1 MANGNTVTVVGNLTR
16 NPELRYTPS
25 GASNTRFGV
34 AVNRRWMDRNTNEWQ
49 EATSFFD
56 VVCWREMAE
65 NVSESLAKGSRVVV
79 TGRLEQRSYE
89 DRDGN
94 RRNVV
99 EIIADEVGASQDP
112 GPACHRQQRAAA
124 ARRGPRDPHR
134 PRDGAPALQR
144 PAGHAAEP
152 RRPARPRRSWRPR
165 PWRSWRSRPHAGA
178 AVCRPGRRRR

>member
-16 NPELRYTPS
+16 DPELRYTPS
-25 GASNTRFGV
+25 GASNVRFGV

-65 NVSESLAKGSRVVV
+65 NVSESLAKGARVVV

-99 EIIADEVGASQDP
+99 EIIADEVGPSLRFATAEITKND
-112 GPACHRQQRAAA
+112 
-124 ARRGPRDPHR
+124 RRGGGDFGG
-134 PRDGAPALQR
+134 GARGARGGESPQPAPTGGGGGDEL
-144 PAGHAAEP
+144 GEEP
-152 RRPARPRRSWRPR
+152 F
-165 PWRSWRSRPHAGA
+165 
-178 AVCRPGRRRR
+178 

>member
-16 NPELRYTPS
+16 DPELRYTPS
-25 GASNTRFGV
+25 GASNVRFGV

-56 VVCWREMAE
+56 IVCWREMAE

-99 EIIADEVGASQDP
+99 EIVADEVGPSLRFATAQVTKND
-112 GPACHRQQRAAA
+112 
-124 ARRGPRDPHR
+124 RRGGGEFGGGDAAGGGRGGGRGGESPQP
-134 PRDGAPALQR
+134 APTGGGGGGGGGGDADE
-144 PAGHAAEP
+144 EP
-152 RRPARPRRSWRPR
+152 F
-165 PWRSWRSRPHAGA
+165 
-178 AVCRPGRRRR
+178 

>member
-1 MANGNTVTVVGNLTR
+1 MANGNAVTVVGNLTR
-16 NPELRYTPS
+16 DPELRYTPS

-99 EIIADEVGASQDP
+99 EIIADEVGPSLRFATAQVTKND
-112 GPACHRQQRAAA
+112 
-124 ARRGPRDPHR
+124 RRGGGDFGGGGDSGGGGGRGGGSGGER
-134 PRDGAPALQR
+134 PQPAPTGVAD
-144 PAGHAAEP
+144 ADEEP
-152 RRPARPRRSWRPR
+152 F
-165 PWRSWRSRPHAGA
+165 
-178 AVCRPGRRRR
+178 

>member
-16 NPELRYTPS
+16 DPELRYTPS
-25 GASNTRFGV
+25 GASNVRFGV

-56 VVCWREMAE
+56 IVCWREMAE

-79 TGRLEQRSYE
+79 TGRLEQRSYD

-99 EIIADEVGASQDP
+99 EIVADEVGPSLRFATAQVTKND
-112 GPACHRQQRAAA
+112 
-124 ARRGPRDPHR
+124 RRGGGEFGGGDAGGGGRGGGRGGESPQP
-134 PRDGAPALQR
+134 APTGGGGGGGDADE
-144 PAGHAAEP
+144 EP
-152 RRPARPRRSWRPR
+152 F
-165 PWRSWRSRPHAGA
+165 
-178 AVCRPGRRRR
+178 

>member
-16 NPELRYTPS
+16 DPELRYTPS

-99 EIIADEVGASQDP
+99 EIIADEA
-112 GPACHRQQRAAA
+112 
-124 ARRGPRDPHR
+124 GPRRRRRDGRQSTRRH
-134 PRDGAPALQR
+134 PRDCDRL
-144 PAGHAAEP
+144 
-152 RRPARPRRSWRPR
+152 RRPPDRAVTRRRRRRWDNRNGDSGWWRPRRRGWGRELPTRPDRWR
-165 PWRSWRSRPHAGA
+165 
-178 AVCRPGRRRR
+178 RPGRRAVLSTEDR

>member
-16 NPELRYTPS
+16 DPELRYTPS

-56 VVCWREMAE
+56 IVCWREMAE

-99 EIIADEVGASQDP
+99 EIIADEVGPSLRFATAQVTKNDRRGGGDFGGGGDSGGGRGGGRGGESP
-112 GPACHRQQRAAA
+112 SPPPPVARAAA
-124 ARRGPRDPHR
+124 TISAKS
-134 PRDGAPALQR
+134 
-144 PAGHAAEP
+144 
-152 RRPARPRRSWRPR
+152 RSELLKPNL
-165 PWRSWRSRPHAGA
+165 
-178 AVCRPGRRRR
+178 CI

>member
-16 NPELRYTPS
+16 DPELRYTPS
-25 GASNTRFGV
+25 GASNVRFGV

-99 EIIADEVGASQDP
+99 EIIADEVGPSLRFATAQVTKNDRRGGGEFGGDP
-112 GPACHRQQRAAA
+112 GARGGRGGEAPQPAPTP
-124 ARRGPRDPHR
+124 GGGDYF
-134 PRDGAPALQR
+134 GE
-144 PAGHAAEP
+144 EP
-152 RRPARPRRSWRPR
+152 F
-165 PWRSWRSRPHAGA
+165 
-178 AVCRPGRRRR
+178 

>member
-16 NPELRYTPS
+16 DPELRYTPS
-25 GASNTRFGV
+25 GASNVRFGV

-56 VVCWREMAE
+56 IVCWREMAE
-65 NVSESLAKGSRVVV
+65 NVAESLAKGSRVVV

-99 EIIADEVGASQDP
+99 EIIADEVGPSLRFATAEITKND
-112 GPACHRQQRAAA
+112 
-124 ARRGPRDPHR
+124 RRGGGDFGGDSGGGARGGRGGESPQP
-134 PRDGAPALQR
+134 APA
-144 PAGHAAEP
+144 GGGGGSDDFGEEP
-152 RRPARPRRSWRPR
+152 F
-165 PWRSWRSRPHAGA
+165 
-178 AVCRPGRRRR
+178 

>member
-16 NPELRYTPS
+16 DPELRYTPS
-25 GASNTRFGV
+25 GASNVRFGV

-65 NVSESLAKGSRVVV
+65 NVSESLAKGARVVV

-99 EIIADEVGASQDP
+99 EIIADEVGPSLRFATAEITKNDRRGGADFGGDP
-112 GPACHRQQRAAA
+112 GGARAGRGGEAAQPAATP
-124 ARRGPRDPHR
+124 GGGGGDNF
-134 PRDGAPALQR
+134 GE
-144 PAGHAAEP
+144 EP
-152 RRPARPRRSWRPR
+152 F
-165 PWRSWRSRPHAGA
+165 
-178 AVCRPGRRRR
+178 